1 MSVDTS
7 GFLTN
12 IQNALD
18 ASDGIIGT
26 GTETENSDFSNTSAV
41 MVNDPSSLFF
51 DTEYMPAGQL
61 SGPFLLENYMTIPSA
76 GEAAVLDVYRRLP
89 GEVDGTRTFSRPLY
103 VNSVARDR
111 IPVYMAFDYRYEYR
125 FTLTTT
131 PLVAVNN
138 VLEMDCLVF
147 TPIPQDRVL
156 DGSSNGIMLDYTLN
170 TLGNQTGEYKA
181 VSVIEEGVFEVTGDG
196 DSLATAIVTMKN
208 NYATGI
214 FNPVSNNAV
223 IFISTATTMGND
235 SDGYSTIEINAR
247 HVDNTNWSST
257 QTGGF
262 IVKGTVLLDIV

>member
-18 ASDGIIGT
+18 GSEGMVGAVGEIPND
-26 GTETENSDFSNTSAV
+26 DFSNTSALA
-41 MVNDPSSLFF
+41 VNDPSSLFF

-61 SGPFLLENYMTIPSA
+61 SGPFLLENFMTIPSS
-76 GEAAVLDVYRRLP
+76 GEAVVLDVFRRLP
-89 GEVDGTRTFSRPLY
+89 GEGDGVRTFSKPLF
-103 VNSVARDR
+103 VNSVPRDR

-131 PLVAVNN
+131 PLVTVNN

-147 TPIPQDRVL
+147 TPIPLDRVL

-170 TLGNQTGEYKA
+170 SLGNQTGEYKA
-181 VSVIEEGVFEVTGDG
+181 VAVIEEGVFAVTNNG
-196 DSLATAIVTMKN
+196 DSLATSTVTMKN
-208 NYATGI
+208 NYATGV

-223 IFISTATTMGND
+223 IFMSSATAMDVDT
-235 SDGYSTIEINAR
+235 DGYSTIKIYAR
-247 HVDNTNWSST
+247 HVDGTSWSGT